1 MEEKR
6 HGQHPE
12 ADRPAED
19 PQQNRAA
26 RPGGEA
32 KGGLDATTQDKAL
45 IREADARGEKA
56 AEALKAG
63 GFGDHKG
70 TEGFPAIDRRD

>member
-6 HGQHPE
+6 PGQAPE

-26 RPGGEA
+26 RPGGHA
-32 KGGLDATTQDKAL
+32 AGGLDPTAQDRDL
-45 IREADARGEKA
+45 VREADARA
-56 AEALKAG
+56 ARTAQALREG

-70 TEGFPAIDRRD
+70 VEGFPAIDRED